1 MNVDEIIALK
11 AAVLMVCVVDFG
23 CYRVIMLSLK
33 CTVSLLQQYSKH

>member
-23 CYRVIMLSLK
+23 CYRV
-33 CTVSLLQQYSKH
+33 